1 MIVLDTNVVSA
12 LMRRVLEEAVRDWL
26 DRQPAQAVWTTSI
39 TVLEVRTGLESLEAG
54 ERRTA
59 LERAFEMLLRDD
71 LGERVLPFDVPAANL
86 AGAIAADRRR
96 TGRTV
101 EVRDIQIAGIVMAR
115 HATLAT
121 RNQRHFEGYGLAL
134 VNPWGGGAPLGRE

>member
-12 LMRRVLEEAVRDWL
+12 LMRRVLDPAVRDWL
-26 DRQPAQAVWTTSI
+26 DRQPAQSVWTTSI

>member
-12 LMRRVLEEAVRDWL
+12 LMRRVLDPAVRDWL
-26 DRQPAQAVWTTSI
+26 DRQPAQSVWTTST
-39 TVLEVRTGLESLEAG
+39 TVLEVRAGLESLEAG